1 MSDRVRFTVYAS
13 FELEPMLG
21 NGEPLY
27 TSESDVE
34 ELVGDTY
41 CE

>member
-1 MSDRVRFTVYAS
+1 MFDKVRFTVYAS

-27 TSESDVE
+27 TSESHVE
-34 ELVGDTY
+34 KLLGGTY